1 MARRAQSSPDH
12 AGNCDRPRQ
21 SDRGQ
26 SNLGRP
32 AAARAQGV
40 PAGFVAFEEDP
51 ETIKANLAG
60 FTWAAGAG
68 AFDKIQFIDGRGPLQ
83 AAMTGSFDLS
93 GLLTQLSELIRRQAP
108 GWIVLDGLDNLLD
121 LPARPDRRIRPR
133 PLLGGEP
140 PGAVS
145 GRRAVGRR
153 AVGGGAARARL
164 CDGAGGAGR
173 LHRLLRGQHAAD
185 LRIGP
190 GVSGPVGL
198 LWAVGTGA
206 LLWRLAR
213 TSGPPT

>member
-83 AAMTGSFDLS
+83 AAMTGSFDPS

-121 LPARPDRRIRPR
+121 LLPAFAEYARDRYWVASHLAQFLGVA
-133 PLLGGEP
+133 LLGVALLALACVME
-140 PGAVS
+140 PGAP
-145 GRRAVGRR
+145 
-153 AVGGGAARARL
+153 AA
-164 CDGAGGAGR
+164 
-173 LHRLLRGQHAAD
+173 
-185 LRIGP
+185 
-190 GVSGPVGL
+190 
-198 LWAVGTGA
+198 
-206 LLWRLAR
+206 
-213 TSGPPT
+213 